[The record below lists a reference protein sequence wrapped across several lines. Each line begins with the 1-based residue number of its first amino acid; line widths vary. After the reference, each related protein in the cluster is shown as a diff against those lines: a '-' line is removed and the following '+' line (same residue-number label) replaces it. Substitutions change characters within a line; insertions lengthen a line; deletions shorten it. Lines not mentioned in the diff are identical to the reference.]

1 MPFATPPPTSQRPRP
16 SRLLAAAVAL
26 LGLQLLLRLVSV
38 FLYNGPVLAALP
50 PDDAYYYFQVARH
63 VASGQ
68 GSSFDGLEPT
78 NGYHP
83 LWMIVC
89 STVALALGVGPDGP
103 GQSFLFIRVMLAIQ
117 ALLFGAGAALLLVS
131 LRGWGAG
138 AMALAAAAAGTP
150 FLFYFASDGLESGL
164 VILGLGGWL
173 AFAAHTRVY
182 TAPPSL
188 RDVAHGALLSLMALA
203 RLDLAL
209 MATVAG
215 LALLLPVAGTP
226 PWRERLAKFA
236 AAALPGLL
244 MASVYT
250 IVNGTHFDTVV
261 PISVQLKSTFPAP
274 VMDVGRLA
282 GELPGITAG
291 LAAVAGAGWLFLR
304 SAGEETPMRL
314 PWLVVA
320 VYTLLHLANTL
331 LFVGWGI
338 HHWHFASEYVLG
350 AAAAAAILGP
360 MVDRLPT
367 WGRRGAGALVL
378 AAMAGGLALSISL
391 PLARPDYAFQRQSME
406 AAAWAREHLPENA
419 LVGMTDC
426 GAFGYFRGGGV
437 VNLDGVI
444 NNRAYQEALR
454 INGLGSYL
462 NRRAID
468 WLAYHAVPEDEVAP
482 GYGTREYA
490 VRERLFAGTRHAVI
504 VHEGDEVY
512 RGPVYNDGNGRR
524 VFVIWHYRR
533 PALEG
538 LPLR

>member
-1 MPFATPPPTSQRPRP
+1 MPSATSPPSSRRPP
-16 SRLLAAAVAL
+16 LSRFLAAAVAL

-63 VASGQ
+63 VAGGQ

-89 STVALALGVGPDGP
+89 STVALALGIGPDGA
-103 GQSFLFIRVMLAIQ
+103 GESFFFVRVMLAIQ
-117 ALLFGAGAALLLVS
+117 ALLFGAGATLLAVS

-138 AMALAAAAAGTP
+138 ATALAAAAASTP

-164 VILGLGGWL
+164 VVLGLGGWL
-173 AFAAHTRVY
+173 AFVAHTRVFV
-182 TAPPSL
+182 APLSV

-209 MATVAG
+209 MAMVAG
-215 LALLLPVAGTP
+215 LALLLPVAGAP
-226 PWRERLAKFA
+226 SPRERLAKFA
-236 AAALPGLL
+236 ATALPGLL
-244 MASVYT
+244 MAAVYA
-250 IVNGTHFDTVV
+250 IINGIHFDTVV
-261 PISVQLKSTFPAP
+261 PISIQLKSTFPVP
-274 VMDVGRLA
+274 VTDVGRLL
-282 GELPGITAG
+282 GELPGIAAG
-291 LAAVAGAGWLFLR
+291 LAAVAGGAWLFLR
-304 SAGEETPMRL
+304 KGDPGPAVRL

-320 VYTLLHLANTL
+320 VYTLLHLVNTL

-350 AAAAAAILGP
+350 TAAMAAVLGP
-360 MVDRLPT
+360 MMEGLPT
-367 WGRRGAGALVL
+367 RGRRGVGALVL
-378 AAMAGGLALSISL
+378 AAMAGGFALSIFL
-391 PLARPDYAFQRQSME
+391 PLARPEYAFQRQSME
-406 AAAWAREHLPENA
+406 AAAWARENLPENA

-444 NNRAYQEALR
+444 NNRAYQETLR

-482 GYGTREYA
+482 GYGTREFA
-490 VRERLFAGTRHAVI
+490 VRERLLTGTRHSVNVYEA
-504 VHEGDEVY
+504 DEVY
-512 RGPVYNDGNGRR
+512 RGPAYNDGNGRR
-524 VFVIWHYRR
+524 VFVIWRYRR
-533 PALEG
+533 PAMEG